1 MLADV
6 LHLSRSFLR
15 QREATMCLETSLWTM
30 LALSTA
36 LCHRLSVAVVS
47 SSIDA
52 FEDLVLIAGACVITL
67 MIVGIIAMS
76 KTAITSS
83 IGKMV
88 IEFWR
93 EQCFIRF

>member
-6 LHLSRSFLR
+6 RHLSRSFLR

-36 LCHRLSVAVVS
+36 LCHRLPAAVVS
-47 SSIDA
+47 SIDA
-52 FEDLVLIAGACVITL
+52 IEDLVLIAGACVITL
-67 MIVGIIAMS
+67 MIVGIIVMN

-88 IEFWR
+88 IEFWG

>member
-36 LCHRLSVAVVS
+36 HCHRLSVAVV

-67 MIVGIIAMS
+67 MIVGIIATS
-76 KTAITSS
+76 ETAITSS